1 MNAHASRVEVL
12 TWQGK
17 DVAGVN
23 YSTCVAVSKDG
34 EKSESW
40 QSTFQEIGT
49 PLHLVEFVVLD
60 LETSG
65 SAPHLGAGITEIGAI
80 RIKGGQVLNTFTSL
94 VNPGHSIPPYITALT
109 GIDDETVRN
118 APEIAEV
125 MPSLI
130 NFMGGGETVFVAQNA
145 PFDLSFVKVAAKAS
159 SLIWPKLRIVD
170 TAILARKVLDR
181 DEAPNC
187 KLGTLAQI
195 FKAEIQPT
203 HRALDD
209 VNATI
214 AVLHGL
220 FERLA
225 GLEIFTIEE
234 LIAYSPK
241 EKSRAKVRPIS
252 PPNREQRQNQ

>member
-1 MNAHASRVEVL
+1 VATSKKNE
-12 TWQGK
+12 K
-17 DVAGVN
+17 D
-23 YSTCVAVSKDG
+23 
-34 EKSESW
+34 ESW
-40 QSTFQEIGT
+40 QSTFQELGT

-65 SAPHLGAGITEIGAI
+65 STPHLGAGITEIGAI
-80 RIKGGQVLNTFTSL
+80 RIKGGAVLDTFSTL
-94 VNPGHSIPPYITALT
+94 VNPDHPIPPYITALT
-109 GIDDETVRN
+109 GIDDETVRSS
-118 APEIAEV
+118 PPISEV
-125 MPSLI
+125 ISSLI
-130 NFMGGGETVFVAQNA
+130 DFVGGDETVFVAQNA
-145 PFDLSFVKVAAKAS
+145 PFDLAFVKAAAKS
-159 SLIWPKLRIVD
+159 NSKTWPKQRVVD

-195 FKAEIQPT
+195 FNAEIQPT

-209 VNATI
+209 VKATI

-234 LIAYSPK
+234 LIAFSPK
-241 EKSRAKVRPIS
+241 ERSSAKARPTLR
-252 PPNREQRQNQ
+252 PNQGQRPNQ

>member
-1 MNAHASRVEVL
+1 M
-12 TWQGK
+12 
-17 DVAGVN
+17 
-23 YSTCVAVSKDG
+23 VSSK
-34 EKSESW
+34 ESAQSESW

-80 RIKGGQVLNTFTSL
+80 RIKGGAVLNTFSTL
-94 VNPGHSIPPYITALT
+94 VNPGHPIPPYITALT
-109 GIDDETVRN
+109 GIDDETIRH
-118 APEIAEV
+118 APPISQV
-125 MPSLI
+125 ITSLI
-130 NFMGGGETVFVAQNA
+130 EFVGGDETVFVAQNA
-145 PFDLSFVKVAAKAS
+145 PFDLAFVKVAAKSNAK
-159 SLIWPKLRIVD
+159 IWPKQRIVD

-181 DEAPNC
+181 EEAPNC

-195 FKAEIQPT
+195 FNAEIQPT

-209 VNATI
+209 VKATI

-225 GLEIFTIEE
+225 GLDIFTIEE
-234 LIAYSPK
+234 LMAFSPK
-241 EKSRAKVRPIS
+241 ERSTGKVRPTS
-252 PPNREQRQNQ
+252 KPNQGQRPNQ

>member
-1 MNAHASRVEVL
+1 M
-12 TWQGK
+12 
-17 DVAGVN
+17 
-23 YSTCVAVSKDG
+23 
-34 EKSESW
+34 
-40 QSTFQEIGT
+40 
-49 PLHLVEFVVLD
+49 
-60 LETSG
+60 
-65 SAPHLGAGITEIGAI
+65 
-80 RIKGGQVLNTFTSL
+80 
-94 VNPGHSIPPYITALT
+94 VNPGHPIPPYITALT
-109 GIDDETVRN
+109 GIDDETVSN
-118 APEIAEV
+118 APEITEV

-130 NFMGGGETVFVAQNA
+130 DFVGGDETVFVAQNA
-145 PFDLSFVKVAAKAS
+145 PFDLSFVKAAAKAS
-159 SLIWPKLRIVD
+159 SLIWPKQRIVD

-187 KLGTLAQI
+187 KLGTLAEI

-241 EKSRAKVRPIS
+241 EKSRAKVRPTS
-252 PPNREQRQNQ
+252 PPNQERPQNQ

>member
-1 MNAHASRVEVL
+1 M
-12 TWQGK
+12 
-17 DVAGVN
+17 
-23 YSTCVAVSKDG
+23 VSSK
-34 EKSESW
+34 ESATNESW
-40 QSTFQEIGT
+40 QSTFQELGT

-80 RIKGGQVLNTFTSL
+80 RIKGGVVLDTFSTL
-94 VNPGHSIPPYITALT
+94 VNPGHPIPSYITALT

-118 APEIAEV
+118 APMVSEV
-125 MPSLI
+125 ISSLI
-130 NFMGGGETVFVAQNA
+130 EFVGGDESVFVAQNA
-145 PFDLSFVKVAAKAS
+145 PFDLAFVKAAAKSNAV
-159 SLIWPKLRIVD
+159 IWPKQRIVD
-170 TAILARKVLDR
+170 TATLARKVLDR

-195 FKAEIQPT
+195 FNAEIQPT

-209 VNATI
+209 VKATI

-225 GLEIFTIEE
+225 GLDIFTIEE
-234 LIAYSPK
+234 VMAFSPK
-241 EKSRAKVRPIS
+241 ERLHGKVRPIS
-252 PPNREQRQNQ
+252 KPNQGQRPNQ

>member
-1 MNAHASRVEVL
+1 VD
-12 TWQGK
+12 K
-17 DVAGVN
+17 
-23 YSTCVAVSKDG
+23 SK
-34 EKSESW
+34 KSENQEPW

-80 RIKGGQVLNTFTSL
+80 RIKGGEILNTFSTL
-94 VNPGHSIPPYITALT
+94 VNPGHPIPPYITSLT
-109 GIDDETVRN
+109 GIDDETLRN
-118 APEIAEV
+118 APAISEV
-125 MPSLI
+125 ISSLI
-130 NFMGGGETVFVAQNA
+130 DFVGGGETVFVAQNA
-145 PFDLSFVKVAAKAS
+145 PFDLSFVKAAAKAS
-159 SLIWPKLRIVD
+159 SLQWPKQRIVD

-209 VNATI
+209 VKATI

-225 GLEIFTIEE
+225 GLDIFTIEE
-234 LIAYSPK
+234 VIAFSPK
-241 EKSRAKVRPIS
+241 ERSNSKVRS
-252 PPNREQRQNQ
+252 TLPPNQERPLNQ